1 MSRTRK
7 TVGILFSVIGV
18 LLLFHPTLLPLVAY
32 PLIHVD
38 DPDNDA
44 TNLIFL
50 RSAKISDDAFSFAK
64 EFANRDPKHR
74 VFVFHDFVRR
84 AEAIGAAPSF
94 LNITTQMLVDAG
106 VPQEQIGVVGDGT
119 AITSIE
125 EIQQSD
131 AWLAGQ
137 PSDARLMIV
146 TGLLESGK
154 YSTVAKQYI
163 DPSLRDRVRILGF
176 EVRGINSSNWWHTRT
191 GLKDVLRNQL
201 RLIHYW
207 LTGERRPDV
216 DWDPDAYEQQL
227 VKAHAE

>member
-38 DPDNDA
+38 APDNDA

-106 VPQEQIGVVGDGT
+106 AMLQLDQGELADELSGLLRDPGRCLRMG
-119 AITSIE
+119 A
-125 EIQQSD
+125 
-131 AWLAGQ
+131 AGQ
-137 PSDARLMIV
+137 RVVKNNAGALERLQI
-146 TGLLESGK
+146 L
-154 YSTVAKQYI
+154 VAEE
-163 DPSLRDRVRILGF
+163 LAAG
-176 EVRGINSSNWWHTRT
+176 
-191 GLKDVLRNQL
+191 
-201 RLIHYW
+201 
-207 LTGERRPDV
+207 
-216 DWDPDAYEQQL
+216 
-227 VKAHAE
+227 